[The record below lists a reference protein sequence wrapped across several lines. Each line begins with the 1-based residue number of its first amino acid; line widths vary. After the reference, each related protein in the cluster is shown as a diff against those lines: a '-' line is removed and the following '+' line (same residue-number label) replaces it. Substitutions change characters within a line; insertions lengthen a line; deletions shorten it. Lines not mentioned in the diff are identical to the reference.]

1 MCLKLLLIVALSC
14 QFSFVLSAEVES
26 HGKCHKLCKE
36 FVSFVYGTI
45 QKKSIFDGLL
55 SQDRMYAFVRREASG
70 YCNNKNE
77 RKTECQTLVES
88 TWMIVVAVEHGA
100 NVDEICHHLNV
111 CKKKEKETPE
121 QRSKNAVKCT
131 DVTLMIRSLAKLKE
145 ADVNSGNV
153 LQQLTACP
161 SQSNTVGCYVK
172 KAPLSAKL
180 AIVMATTMIPSLSK
194 LRANIQKQIWP
205 PNAKNTLLTT
215 AASLLRHLGIGIFM
229 VALLFVA
236 DFLVTD
242 VPSGVVLTTLSGT
255 GFSGKC
261 QDFSFDKFQPIAED
275 QLNEFDSVPVSR
287 YDLEQRCQ
295 ASCAFM
301 TNMVFSSYFKKFE
314 IFLDVEKEFNDACK
328 VLNVTKQ
335 ETCAELVE
343 YIPKLKIS
351 LSAII
356 TNGFCLK
363 MTCDVPSTKSKKPS
377 DCKDVGKPGEISSKI
392 GSNFKPETAGSG
404 VLKTPFWAA
413 MTLLASRVF
422 AEETGNRGVTLVV
435 TKADIVETG
444 HHTTFAIQF
453 SGILNNTAVIILNS
467 TKPNIACPL
476 LNQIIVLPSRV
487 MEPVAVFVHGKNPG
501 ETHITATTNSKEIK
515 NIDAIHVDVKVVKS
529 KLLTDINQVIGW
541 AYFVAWSV
549 SFYPQTEYFDKYGGD
564 VIPVES
570 NDVFFTIHAVFC
582 TLITI
587 FQCIIYEKGDQKVSK
602 IAKILVTGG
611 WLFAIVSLVLT
622 LLKTITWLT
631 YLYYFSYIKL
641 AVTLIKYMPQA
652 YMNFKRKSTVGWSIG
667 NVLLDFT
674 GGSLSMIQLF
684 LLAHNNDEWSSL
696 FGDLTKFGLGLFSI
710 LFDLLFIVQHYVLYR
725 KRNREDY
732 ERIPESTNVTN
743 HSTPNIAIRSSSPP
757 PAYNPNYNSSDSRG
771 ALIT

>member
-1 MCLKLLLIVALSC
+1 MWRKM
-14 QFSFVLSAEVES
+14 
-26 HGKCHKLCKE
+26 K
-36 FVSFVYGTI
+36 TI
-45 QKKSIFDGLL
+45 F
-55 SQDRMYAFVRREASG
+55 
-70 YCNNKNE
+70 
-77 RKTECQTLVES
+77 
-88 TWMIVVAVEHGA
+88 
-100 NVDEICHHLNV
+100 
-111 CKKKEKETPE
+111 
-121 QRSKNAVKCT
+121 
-131 DVTLMIRSLAKLKE
+131 
-145 ADVNSGNV
+145 
-153 LQQLTACP
+153 
-161 SQSNTVGCYVK
+161 
-172 KAPLSAKL
+172 
-180 AIVMATTMIPSLSK
+180 
-194 LRANIQKQIWP
+194 
-205 PNAKNTLLTT
+205 
-215 AASLLRHLGIGIFM
+215 LLR
-229 VALLFVA
+229 
-236 DFLVTD
+236 
-242 VPSGVVLTTLSGT
+242 
-255 GFSGKC
+255 
-261 QDFSFDKFQPIAED
+261 
-275 QLNEFDSVPVSR
+275 
-287 YDLEQRCQ
+287 
-295 ASCAFM
+295 
-301 TNMVFSSYFKKFE
+301 
-314 IFLDVEKEFNDACK
+314 
-328 VLNVTKQ
+328 
-335 ETCAELVE
+335 
-343 YIPKLKIS
+343 
-351 LSAII
+351 
-356 TNGFCLK
+356 
-363 MTCDVPSTKSKKPS
+363 
-377 DCKDVGKPGEISSKI
+377 
-392 GSNFKPETAGSG
+392 
-404 VLKTPFWAA
+404 AA

-549 SFYPQTEYFDKYGGD
+549 SFYPQIWVNFKRKCVIGLNFDFLAYNITGFLAYLFFNIGLFYFNSIQTEYFDKYGGD